1 MKRAQEIKNPYNGA
15 KLGEYRFASNEEIAQ
30 VMLRLARG
38 RELQR
43 ALAPF
48 ERAGI
53 LLKLVELLRADAN
66 EFAILISEETG
77 KVLRD
82 SRLEVSRALN
92 TLQCSAEE
100 ARRLHGELLNSD
112 AFPPKRGRR
121 GLVEWRPVGTVLAI
135 TPFNFPLNLVV
146 HKIGPAFAAGNSIFF
161 KPSPQAWLCARRF
174 TELAR
179 EAGMAEEVLQLCL
192 PDIPELQRVLQ
203 HPLINCVNLTG
214 SVRAG
219 KAIAAAAGP
228 KKLLLELGGNDPLIV
243 LPDADLDA
251 AAATAVAQRFI
262 SAGQRCTAAK
272 QLFVHQHC
280 ARRFS
285 ELLLDKTQALVI
297 GDPLDEKTDVGPVI
311 HEKAAEQVMGA
322 IAGTLA
328 AGAQLLTGNRRE
340 GAIVW
345 PTVLDQVP
353 EQSPVVREEIFGPV
367 APLRPFRDISE
378 VIRQVNAQPF
388 GLQAGVFTNDLAAIK
403 RLFDELEVG
412 ALAVND
418 GPGFRAE
425 HFPFG
430 GVKDSGLG
438 REGIAYAMREMSVQK
453 TLVL

>member
-1 MKRAQEIKNPYNGA
+1 MKRAQEIRNPYSGA
-15 KLGEYRFASNEEIAQ
+15 KLGEYRFATNEEIAQ

-38 RELQR
+38 REMQR
-43 ALAPF
+43 MLAPF
-48 ERAGI
+48 ERAEI
-53 LLKLVELLRADAN
+53 LLKLTELLRADAD
-66 EFAILISEETG
+66 EFATLISEETG

-82 SRLEVSRALN
+82 SRVEVSRALN

-100 ARRLHGELLNSD
+100 ARRRHGELLNSD
-112 AFPPKRGRR
+112 AFPPKRDRR
-121 GLVEWRPVGTVLAI
+121 GLVEWRPIGTVLAI

-174 TELAR
+174 TELAH
-179 EAGMAEEVLQLCL
+179 EAGMPEEVLQLCL
-192 PDIPELQRVLQ
+192 PDVPELQRVIQ
-203 HPLINCVNLTG
+203 QPLITCVNITG

-262 SAGQRCTAAK
+262 SAGQRCTAPK
-272 QLFVHQHC
+272 QLFVHQQVT
-280 ARRFS
+280 ARFS
-285 ELLLDKTQALVI
+285 ELLLEKTRALVI

-311 HEKAAEQVMGA
+311 HEKAAEQVMNA
-322 IAGTLA
+322 IAATLD
-328 AGAQLLTGNRRE
+328 AGAQLLAGNRRE
-340 GAIVW
+340 GAVVW
-345 PTVLDQVP
+345 PTILDKVP

-367 APLRPFRDISE
+367 APIREFREIAD
-378 VIRQVNAQPF
+378 VVRQVNAQPF
-388 GLQAGVFTNDLAAIK
+388 GLQAGVFTNDLAAVK

-438 REGIAYAMREMSVQK
+438 REGVAYAMREMSVRK
-453 TLVL
+453 TLVI

>member
-1 MKRAQEIKNPYNGA
+1 MKRAQEIRNPYSGA
-15 KLGEYRFASNEEIAQ
+15 KLGEYRYASNEEIAQ

-38 RELQR
+38 RERQR

-48 ERAGI
+48 ERAEI
-53 LLKLVELLRADAN
+53 LLKLVALLRDDAN
-66 EFAILISEETG
+66 EFATLISEETG

-100 ARRLHGELLNSD
+100 ARRLSGELLNSD

-121 GLVEWRPVGTVLAI
+121 GLVEWRPIGTVLAI

-174 TELAR
+174 TELAH
-179 EAGMAEEVLQLCL
+179 EAGIAEEILQLCL

-203 HPLINCVNLTG
+203 HPLITCVNLTG

-219 KAIAAAAGP
+219 KAIAVAAGP

-243 LPDADLDA
+243 LPDADLEA
-251 AAATAVAQRFI
+251 AAATAVAQRFV

-285 ELLLDKTQALVI
+285 ELLLDQTQALVI

-328 AGAQLLTGNRRE
+328 AGAQLLAGNRRE
-340 GAIVW
+340 GAVVW

-367 APLRPFRDISE
+367 APLRPFRDLAE

-388 GLQAGVFTNDLAAIK
+388 GLQAGVFTNDLAAVK

-438 REGIAYAMREMSVQK
+438 REGISYAMREMSVQK
-453 TLVL
+453 TLVI